1 MNIRVIT
8 NKRVGRKCHY
18 ILIKVKFD
26 FRPNLDELMEGRRAR
41 KDDSFEEEVEVKSGK
56 VIKFGKCF

>member
-1 MNIRVIT
+1 M
-8 NKRVGRKCHY
+8 KM
-18 ILIKVKFD
+18 KFD

-56 VIKFGKCF
+56 VIKFGNFF